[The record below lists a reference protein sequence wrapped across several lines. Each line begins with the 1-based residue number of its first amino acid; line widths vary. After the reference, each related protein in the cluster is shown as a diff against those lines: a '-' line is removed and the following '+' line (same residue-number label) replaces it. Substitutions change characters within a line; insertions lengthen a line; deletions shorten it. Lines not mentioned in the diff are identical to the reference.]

1 MKFKMTI
8 SLALLL
14 TASSAL
20 SQDQQ
25 AVSALGRIEPEN
37 GILKISAS
45 STPQAVQGGILVE
58 LHVEKGDD
66 VKKGDLLAVTD
77 TAAVM
82 EAFVYE
88 AQTNLLHAEREVEA
102 ARGTAVE
109 TCLRADV
116 AAREAERRVRLHEQ
130 GVAGE
135 EEADSAMG
143 EADAR
148 KASCANASINV
159 RLSES
164 GTEVAR
170 ARLSRAQAEAQR
182 SYIRAP
188 VDGRVID
195 VLVWPGELIGEAG
208 ILELAQI
215 SRMFAIAE
223 IYETDIRHI
232 RQGQR
237 ATISSAALDEEL
249 SGVVHRIRQKVEKQ
263 DQIGTDPAARK
274 DARIIEVEIL
284 LDDPQPASGL
294 TNLQVYVVIQP

>member
-66 VKKGDLLAVTD
+66 VRKGDLLAVTD

-164 GTEVAR
+164 GIEVAR

-195 VLVWPGELIGEAG
+195 VLVWPGELIGKRVSWNWHRSVVCSPSLKFMKPTYAMSDRG
-208 ILELAQI
+208 NV
-215 SRMFAIAE
+215 RP
-223 IYETDIRHI
+223 
-232 RQGQR
+232 
-237 ATISSAALDEEL
+237 SAAPLWMRNCPAWFTAYDRKLKSRTKSE
-249 SGVVHRIRQKVEKQ
+249 RIPRRERTHVSLRWKFCWMIRGRPVALP
-263 DQIGTDPAARK
+263 TSRFM
-274 DARIIEVEIL
+274 
-284 LDDPQPASGL
+284 S
-294 TNLQVYVVIQP
+294 